1 MRFSK
6 RTVYVVVMVAAVSAV
21 LMALTVNA
29 LGARGSGG
37 GGNDKGGGNDQG
49 HNGNGQ
55 GNGQG
60 NGNTLLRS
68 TLAPSQPATSGD
80 PPFHGNGPGGVP
92 WVLQRGEV
100 RLKRNGQFRLRLRG
114 LVIPSPPGDNTPGPV
129 NTVNASLYCGED
141 TPGPPPNTPAATTDQ
156 VPISRQGDADIDTTI
171 SVPATCL
178 TPVIL
183 VHPNGSGWRLHRPG
197 GLALARFGRQPARVD
212 VRARAGSGAPS
223 LTRRRRSA
231 RARRRPL
238 ARPGRRRAALARPS
252 RSRSPRARPGTPS
265 QPRAPAARA
274 GSTRPDAPP

>member
-29 LGARGSGG
+29 LGARSGG

-55 GNGQG
+55 GNGHG
-60 NGNTLLRS
+60 SNGNTLLRS
-68 TLAPSQPATSGD
+68 TLAPSVPGD
-80 PPFHGNGPGGVP
+80 PTFHGVGPGSVQ

-100 RLKRNGQFRLRLRG
+100 RLKRNGEFRLRLRG

-141 TPGPPPNTPAATTDQ
+141 TGPPPNTPAATTDQ
-156 VPISRQGDADIDTTI
+156 VPISRQGDADINTTI
-171 SVPATCL
+171 TVPSMCL

-183 VHPNGSGWRLHRPG
+183 VHPNGSPGAYISLEGWR
-197 GLALARFGRQPARVD
+197 
-212 VRARAGSGAPS
+212 
-223 LTRRRRSA
+223 
-231 RARRRPL
+231 
-238 ARPGRRRAALARPS
+238 
-252 RSRSPRARPGTPS
+252 
-265 QPRAPAARA
+265 
-274 GSTRPDAPP
+274 

>member
-29 LGARGSGG
+29 LGARSGG

-55 GNGQG
+55 GNGHG
-60 NGNTLLRS
+60 SGNTLLRS
-68 TLAPSQPATSGD
+68 TLAPSVPGD
-80 PPFHGNGPGGVP
+80 PPFHGVGPGSVQ

-100 RLKRNGQFRLRLRG
+100 RLKRNGEFRLRLRG

-141 TPGPPPNTPAATTDQ
+141 TGPPPNTPAATTDQ
-156 VPISRQGDADIDTTI
+156 VPISRQGDADINTTI
-171 SVPATCL
+171 TVPSMCL

-183 VHPNGSGWRLHRPG
+183 VHPNGSPGAYISLEGWR
-197 GLALARFGRQPARVD
+197 
-212 VRARAGSGAPS
+212 
-223 LTRRRRSA
+223 
-231 RARRRPL
+231 
-238 ARPGRRRAALARPS
+238 
-252 RSRSPRARPGTPS
+252 
-265 QPRAPAARA
+265 
-274 GSTRPDAPP
+274 

>member
-29 LGARGSGG
+29 LGARSGG

-49 HNGNGQ
+49 QNGNGQ
-55 GNGQG
+55 GNGHGKG

-68 TLAPSQPATSGD
+68 TLAPSVPGD
-80 PPFHGNGPGGVP
+80 PTFHGVGPGSVQ

-100 RLKRNGQFRLRLRG
+100 RLKRNGEFRLRLRG

-141 TPGPPPNTPAATTDQ
+141 TGPPPNTPAATTDQ
-156 VPISRQGDADIDTTI
+156 VPISRQGDADINTTI
-171 SVPATCL
+171 TVPSMCL

-183 VHPNGSGWRLHRPG
+183 VHPNGSPGAYISLEGWR
-197 GLALARFGRQPARVD
+197 
-212 VRARAGSGAPS
+212 
-223 LTRRRRSA
+223 
-231 RARRRPL
+231 
-238 ARPGRRRAALARPS
+238 
-252 RSRSPRARPGTPS
+252 
-265 QPRAPAARA
+265 
-274 GSTRPDAPP
+274 

>member
-6 RTVYVVVMVAAVSAV
+6 RSVYVVVMVAAVSAV

-55 GNGQG
+55 GNGHG

-68 TLAPSQPATSGD
+68 TLAPSVPGD
-80 PPFHGNGPGGVP
+80 PPFHGVGPGSVQ

-100 RLKRNGQFRLRLRG
+100 RLKRNGEFRLRLRG

-141 TPGPPPNTPAATTDQ
+141 TGPPPNTPAATTDQ

-171 SVPATCL
+171 TVPAMCL

-183 VHPNGSGWRLHRPG
+183 VHPNGSPGAYISLEGWR
-197 GLALARFGRQPARVD
+197 
-212 VRARAGSGAPS
+212 
-223 LTRRRRSA
+223 
-231 RARRRPL
+231 
-238 ARPGRRRAALARPS
+238 
-252 RSRSPRARPGTPS
+252 
-265 QPRAPAARA
+265 
-274 GSTRPDAPP
+274 

>member
-29 LGARGSGG
+29 LGARSGG

-49 HNGNGQ
+49 HNGNGKVT
-55 GNGQG
+55 GSG

-68 TLAPSQPATSGD
+68 TLAPSVPGD
-80 PPFHGNGPGGVP
+80 PPFHGVGPGSVQ

-100 RLKRNGQFRLRLRG
+100 RLKRNGEFRLRLRG

-141 TPGPPPNTPAATTDQ
+141 TGPPPNTPAATTDQ

-171 SVPATCL
+171 TVPAMCL

-183 VHPNGSGWRLHRPG
+183 VHPNGSPGAYISLEGWR
-197 GLALARFGRQPARVD
+197 
-212 VRARAGSGAPS
+212 
-223 LTRRRRSA
+223 
-231 RARRRPL
+231 
-238 ARPGRRRAALARPS
+238 
-252 RSRSPRARPGTPS
+252 
-265 QPRAPAARA
+265 
-274 GSTRPDAPP
+274 

>member
-55 GNGQG
+55 GNGHG
-60 NGNTLLRS
+60 NGNALLRS
-68 TLAPSQPATSGD
+68 TLAPSVPGD
-80 PPFHGNGPGGVP
+80 PPFHGVGPGSVQ

-100 RLKRNGQFRLRLRG
+100 RLKRNGEFRLRLRG

-141 TPGPPPNTPAATTDQ
+141 TGPPPNTPAATTDQ

-171 SVPATCL
+171 TVPAMCL

-183 VHPNGSGWRLHRPG
+183 VHPNGSPGAYISLEGWR
-197 GLALARFGRQPARVD
+197 
-212 VRARAGSGAPS
+212 
-223 LTRRRRSA
+223 
-231 RARRRPL
+231 
-238 ARPGRRRAALARPS
+238 
-252 RSRSPRARPGTPS
+252 
-265 QPRAPAARA
+265 
-274 GSTRPDAPP
+274 